1 MRIRHAVAGAALAIC
16 LVSPTQL
23 VAATTTDSSLVQRH
37 KFDIHVQPLSG
48 ALRQLSAQS
57 GVRILFPYDEVASI
71 RSRRIQGW
79 MSTQEALARLLAGTD
94 LKSSD
99 AGAGVIALAS
109 PASRS
114 AARRSPLALQY
125 AQASV
130 PGAGAEALAM
140 APAPEP
146 VEDATPIIVTGTR
159 TTTRTVAESLA
170 PIDVLGAKDLET
182 SGKQSVRDLLGTLV
196 PSINVSNNGA
206 GASWAV
212 RTLSLRGLGGDQL
225 LVLVNGKRRHNTAT
239 LFINGSVQNGQSPPD
254 LDLIPGNAIQR
265 IEVLRDGAS
274 AQYGSDAIAGVV
286 NIILKNDTA
295 GGAALTM
302 GSTADNGGWQ
312 GRWQVDKGFSIG
324 PDGGYIHLSADA
336 VLQDNTVVQSTPIA
350 CAGAANCT
358 GLNAFYPSVGGIADP
373 RNTTTDRY
381 RAKYGQPQVIGG
393 NVSYDAMMPVGSTME
408 LYSFGTYS
416 KRHAQGWLTYR
427 LPAANNNIYSI
438 YPEGY
443 IPKIHVRD
451 EDFQLAVGL
460 RGEIGG
466 GVNFDLSSSYA
477 QDEVNYSQTTTLN
490 PSMGPLS
497 PTTMYLGNIRF
508 DEWTSNLD
516 LSKEF
521 DLGLAE
527 PLALAVGA
535 EYRKNK
541 FLIGPGEPAS
551 YIDGGYRFPVGH
563 HLAGQLAAGIG
574 SQGVGGFPP
583 EGSGSWS
590 RDNWSAYINLEGAI
604 VEGVEF
610 GLAGRHEDYSD
621 FGTTDTGKA
630 SLRIEP
636 VRGIAIRGTAST
648 GFRAPT
654 LQQQHYASSSTI
666 GVVINGE
673 NVLRPV
679 QALPVDSAAARALG
693 AQPLRPEKSTNFSA
707 GLVLTP
713 APNLNL
719 TVDAYQIK
727 IKDRILLS
735 ETLQGAA
742 VVNGQATTVVDILRA
757 NGINEVYG
765 ALIFS
770 NAADTRTRG
779 LDIVGTYRAGLGD
792 MGSATFSLSANFN
805 RTKFTHIDPPAIGG
819 AGVEFIGRARQGDL
833 SEGTPRDKFIANVL
847 WELGDF
853 NMNLRA
859 TRFGKIYARAGALSN
874 VTSDWVACTTPGV
887 GDCSRQY
894 VDNVVTPKVIFD
906 LEAGYKL
913 AKGVKL
919 SVGANNLFNIYPSKL
934 KPATQTGG
942 NLYNAYAPYGIS
954 GGFYYGRFNL
964 EF

>member
-1 MRIRHAVAGAALAIC
+1 MSMRNLIAGLALATC
-16 LVSPTQL
+16 LASPTQVL
-23 VAATTTDSSLVQRH
+23 ATANTDASLSQRH
-37 KFDIHVQPLSG
+37 KFDIDAQPLSS

-57 GVRILFPYDEVASI
+57 GVRILFPYDEVAMI
-71 RSRRIQGW
+71 KSRKVQGLL
-79 MSTQEALARLLAGTD
+79 STDDALDRLLAGTK
-94 LKSSD
+94 LRRQD
-99 AGAGVIALAS
+99 AGVGVIALAS
-109 PASRS
+109 PPSRL
-114 AARRSPLALQY
+114 ARRSPLAVQY
-125 AQASV
+125 AQVGA
-130 PGAGAEALAM
+130 PADAGAVNM
-140 APAPEP
+140 APQAA
-146 VEDATPIIVTGTR
+146 VEEDSQPIIVTGTR

-170 PIDVLGAKDLET
+170 PIDVLGAKDLEA

-225 LVLVNGKRRHNTAT
+225 LVLVNGKRRHNSAT

-254 LDLIPGNAIQR
+254 LDLIPGNAISR

-286 NIILKNDTA
+286 NVILKNDTA

-302 GSTADNGGWQ
+302 GSTLDNGGWQ
-312 GRWQVDKGFSIG
+312 GRFQVDQGFALGS
-324 PDGGYIHLSADA
+324 DGGYVHISGDG
-336 VLQDNTVVQSTPIA
+336 VVQDNTIVESTPIA
-350 CAGAANCT
+350 GQ
-358 GLNAFYPSVGGIADP
+358 FYPTGDP
-373 RNTTTDRY
+373 RNANPDRI

-393 NVSYDAMMPVGSTME
+393 NIGYDAMLPIGESVE
-408 LYSFGTYS
+408 VYSFGTYS

-427 LPAANNNIYSI
+427 LPAATNNIISI

-451 EDFQLAVGL
+451 EDYQVALGV
-460 RGEIGG
+460 RGELGG
-466 GVNFDLSSSYA
+466 GVHFDLSSSYSED
-477 QDEVNYSQTTTLN
+477 QVGYSQTTTLN
-490 PSMGPLS
+490 PSMGPAS
-497 PTTMYLGNIRF
+497 PTNMYLGTIQF
-508 DEWTSNLD
+508 DEWVTNLD

-521 DLGLAE
+521 DLGMAE
-527 PLALAVGA
+527 PLSFAVGA

-541 FLIGPGEPAS
+541 FHILPGEEAS
-551 YIDGGYRFPVGH
+551 YINGGYQFPAGGW
-563 HLAGQLAAGIG
+563 LAGQYAAGIG

-583 EGSGSWS
+583 EGSGTWG
-590 RDNWSAYINLEGAI
+590 RNNWSAYVNLEGAI

-666 GVVINGE
+666 GVVIDGI

-693 AQPLRPEKSTNFSA
+693 AVPLKPEKSTNFSA

-713 APNLNL
+713 APNLNI
-719 TVDAYQIK
+719 TIDAYQIK

-735 ETLQGAA
+735 ETLQGPD
-742 VVNGQATTVVDILRA
+742 VVAILQA
-757 NGINEVYG
+757 NGIQEVYG

-779 LDIVGTYRAGLGD
+779 LDIVSTYRANLGS
-792 MGSATFSLSANFN
+792 MGSAMFSLSANFN
-805 RTKFTHIDPPAIGG
+805 RTKFTHIDPPVTGG
-819 AGVEFIGRARQGDL
+819 TTVEFIGRARQGDL
-833 SEGTPRDKFIANVL
+833 SEGTPRNKFIANVL
-847 WELGDF
+847 WELDGF
-853 NMNLRA
+853 SANLRA
-859 TRFGKIYARAGALSN
+859 TRYGKIVSRAGALSS
-874 VTSDWVACTTPGV
+874 VTSDWVACTTPGT

-894 VDNVVTPKVIFD
+894 VDNEVKPKVIFD
-906 LEAGYKL
+906 LEAGYEL
-913 AKGVKL
+913 TKGMKL
-919 SVGANNLFNIYPSKL
+919 SIGANNLFNIYPSKL

-942 NLYNAYAPYGIS
+942 NLFNAYAPYGIS
-954 GGFYYGRFNL
+954 GGFYYTRLNMSF
-964 EF
+964 